1 MRGAESQK
9 NLLTIENEGGLEKVN
24 DYDNEQRSAAT
35 GGYQHQDS
43 ASSRVNTTGKHVPT
57 DGPQN
62 DDSEVLMDEHEKLL
76 ADEEADDVIFADELA
91 SVPSKEEAKMARTQN

>member
-9 NLLTIENEGGLEKVN
+9 NLLTIENEGGLETVN

-35 GGYQHQDS
+35 GGYQHS
-43 ASSRVNTTGKHVPT
+43 TSSRVDTTGKHVPT
-57 DGPQN
+57 DGPHQN
-62 DDSEVLMDEHEKLL
+62 DDGEVVMDEHEKLL

-91 SVPSKEEAKMARTQN
+91 SGPSKEEAKMARTQN